1 MRTWINWL
9 AAVTGGAP
17 GAPVIGALVPKH
29 RSLLGILVHLGAAG
43 LFGLAIVDSLPVP
56 TFGGAD
62 IVTAVLAAGHRGPW
76 YEFAAA
82 AAAGS
87 ITGALITFRLARKT
101 GLGYLNKRFGERRV
115 AAVSRMLE
123 RWGTLA
129 LAISAGVPF
138 PTPTMVFFAAA
149 GASNYS
155 TRRYLIVVGIAR
167 ALRYSLVAFLADR
180 YGRSF
185 LRALRHPAEGWGWL
199 LLLAAL
205 VTAAVIAVTLINRRM
220 TSASGS

>member
-1 MRTWINWL
+1 VLMWINLL
-9 AAVTGGAP
+9 ARTP
-17 GAPVIGALVPKH
+17 GKH
-29 RSLLGILVHLGAAG
+29 QSVLGLLVHLGAAG
-43 LFGLAIVDSLPVP
+43 LFGLAILDSLPLP

-62 IVTAVLAAGHRGPW
+62 IVTAILSASHRGPW

-82 AAAGS
+82 ATAGS
-87 ITGALITFRLARKT
+87 VLGSFLTFRLARKA

-115 AAVSRMLE
+115 TAVSQVLE

-138 PTPTMVFFAAA
+138 PTPTTVFFAAA
-149 GASNYS
+149 GVSKYS

-167 ALRYSLVAFLADR
+167 ALRYSLVGFLAAR

-185 LRALRHPAEGWGWL
+185 LRALRHPVDYWGWL
-199 LLLAAL
+199 LLLATL
-205 VTAAVIAVTLINRRM
+205 VTAAVIAVTAMNRHM
-220 TSASGS
+220 ASASGSKP